1 MTDDKGDLK
10 MNETEKRE
18 LALSEV
24 VVLILSIIGM
34 GVVIWLGWFAG

>member
-1 MTDDKGDLK
+1 MGEDDKDIP

-24 VVLILSIIGM
+24 ILILLAIIG
-34 GVVIWLGWFAG
+34 VCAVIWLGWFA